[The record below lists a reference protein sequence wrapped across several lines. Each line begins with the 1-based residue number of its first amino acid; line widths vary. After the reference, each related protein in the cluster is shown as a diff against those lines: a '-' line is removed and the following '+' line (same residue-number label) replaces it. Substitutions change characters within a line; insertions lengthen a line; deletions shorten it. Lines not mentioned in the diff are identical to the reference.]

1 MPDEIRELIESINGL
16 KSLLG
21 DEGEYSIC
29 HSDRTP
35 MGMGDGFVVGSVFER
50 IDKAITAIEQSSIE
64 EATTNA

>member
-29 HSDRTP
+29 RSDRKP
-35 MGMGDGFVVGSVFER
+35 MWIGDSLVVGSVLER
-50 IDKAITAIEQSSIE
+50 IDKAIKVVESRELVKA
-64 EATTNA
+64 

>member
-29 HSDRTP
+29 RSDRTP

-50 IDKAITAIEQSSIE
+50 IDKAIKVVESSE
-64 EATTNA
+64 LVKV